1 MQQGQVLEGVSQL
14 IHRAVK
20 LEERVNFLEGLVRDG
35 KMEKDRRAWKL
46 QDVDGNVLCECKVVG
61 ISLYEDDCD
70 GYREMLIIRVRQ
82 EDSVWLDSFYSDLCD
97 ALKDKYSNEVCGCE
111 HDCCGCVQQSVTNIL
126 DLGHLCYAI
135 NVTGVRN
142 I

>member
-1 MQQGQVLEGVSQL
+1 MNQGLVLDGVSTLLVANNALQARVDL
-14 IHRAVK
+14 
-20 LEERVNFLEGLVRDG
+20 LEDLMESGKIELSGKGLLLH
-35 KMEKDRRAWKL
+35 DRNEDL
-46 QDVDGNVLCECKVVG
+46 LCEYKVVG
-61 ISLYEDDCD
+61 HSRYEEDVD